1 MTQSCASPA
10 AQRYKAHKQRDAPM
24 YSAWPISKSHG
35 AKPNYDRPNACK
47 TTGPSHQEHHAQGQH
62 MGMAKAQHRAK
73 IQADRHKVDHILT
86 DANDANFSCKHSI
99 GLPMTWM
106 HNTWTRPERN
116 RHQSESD
123 RNRLQTRRVHESANS
138 DKYIASRNT
147 PNVPSRRYCTGATTG
162 LELCFSSTGAK
173 ATLEL
178 LQPAQRTPSETKV
191 VASDYPY
198 YGSHSPGKINKYPSI
213 ARLSTLSMSLNNDVA
228 LAQQQDSSCAF

>member
-1 MTQSCASPA
+1 MAHQQVARSKTELRPPKCLQNDWPKPSGAPCTRPTHGYGKGATSC
-10 AQRYKAHKQRDAPM
+10 Q
-24 YSAWPISKSHG
+24 
-35 AKPNYDRPNACK
+35 
-47 TTGPSHQEHHAQGQH
+47 
-62 MGMAKAQHRAK
+62 

-86 DANDANFSCKHSI
+86 DANDANSSCKHPK
-99 GLPMTWM
+99 GPPMTWLHL
-106 HNTWTRPERN
+106 HNTWTRTERN

-123 RNRLQTRRVHESANS
+123 RNRPQTQRVHASANS

-178 LQPAQRTPSETKV
+178 LQHAQRTPSETKV
-191 VASDYPY
+191 VASDHPY